1 MSSASILVVPP
12 RPLYR
17 KLFSPAADAKLRSL
31 GDARFN
37 ESDADWSADE
47 LRSRVAETDVLLT
60 SWRTPRLTDALLDAA
75 PRLRLVAHSAG
86 SVKFM
91 LDESLMARGIAVS
104 TAGAAMV
111 QPVAE
116 TTVLLCMLM
125 LRPLHH
131 LDAGLR
137 GGAAWADMKLAGV
150 GEELTAQ
157 TVGVVGAGQIG
168 RRVIK
173 MLRAW
178 DVDVRVYDPLLTPE
192 EAASLDVT
200 AYRSLDEMLGRCR
213 IVTLHA
219 PVLAQT
225 RHMIGEPQ
233 LSRMAD
239 GTVLINTARSWLVD
253 TAALADHLR
262 RGRLRYATDVYDTEP
277 LPADDEW
284 RSMPNTFILPHIA
297 SSTRQGF
304 LRQGDIT
311 VAEIERFLAGESL
324 KYAVTPQLLKV
335 MA

>member
-1 MSSASILVVPP
+1 MSQSRILVVPP
-12 RPLYR
+12 VPLYR
-17 KLFSPAADAKLRSL
+17 KLFSPTADQRLRVL
-31 GDARFN
+31 GDIRFN
-37 ESDADWSADE
+37 DTDSDWSADE
-47 LRSRVAETDVLLT
+47 LRRRVGEVDVLVT
-60 SWRTPRLTDALLDAA
+60 SWRTPRLSDDLLDCA
-75 PRLRLVAHSAG
+75 PHLKLVAHSAG

-125 LRPLHH
+125 LRPLHE

-137 GGAAWADMKLAGV
+137 AGRSWADMKLAGV

-157 TVGVVGAGQIG
+157 TVGIVGAGQIG

-178 DVDVRVYDPLLTPE
+178 DVDVRVYDPCLTPE
-192 EAASLDVT
+192 DAASLEVT

-213 IVTLHA
+213 IISLHA
-219 PVLAQT
+219 PILPQT
-225 RHMIGEPQ
+225 RHMIGPAQ
-233 LSRMAD
+233 LDRLAD
-239 GTVLINTARSWLVD
+239 GSILINTARAWLVD

-262 RGRLRYATDVYDTEP
+262 AGRLKYATDVYDNEP
-277 LPADDEW
+277 LPLDDPW
-284 RSMPNTFILPHIA
+284 RNMPNTLILPHIA

-304 LRQGDIT
+304 YRQGDIT
-311 VAEIERFLAGESL
+311 VSEVQRFLAGEPL
-324 KYAVTPQLLKV
+324 QYGVTPQLLKT